1 MHIVCPRSYVTES
14 SVNMK
19 HYLPRF
25 LLVVTS
31 FLSFSSFGQI
41 SIEYPTDRSI
51 FQRDKN
57 NSATIYISGT
67 YTKVVDK
74 IEAKLHSINSQ
85 GTDKDWYTIATNPGG
100 GFFSGPLPDVK
111 GGWYR
116 MEVRAWKG
124 DQVVGTYDVQHV
136 GVGEVFMIAGQSN
149 SQGYKNMGA
158 QGSQDD
164 RVNCIRYNNTDA
176 PRLYEDLPYPHF
188 EHLDAESEI
197 APRGYSS
204 WAWGKLGDHLAAKLN
219 VPILF
224 YNVGWYG
231 TAVRTWRES
240 INGTGYSVYTGVPI
254 DPSGMPYRNMRAVIQ
269 RYTPIT
275 GLRGV
280 LWLQGEADNDVNTST
295 DSYAQDLKTVIEASR
310 NESGKN
316 ISWVVSLTSYNN
328 RNGSD
333 QQVIEGQRK
342 VINTVQ
348 GVFEGPSTD
357 NIQIP
362 RIDGDGVHFRDE
374 GLSQLGDAWAQR
386 LNDDFFSRS
395 EPYQGK
401 SPLRVL
407 ASCAGD
413 GQLNLNAEG
422 DGVNSFSWN
431 NGQNSNSIRVGN
443 GSYRVYA
450 RDDRGNFI
458 FSPEIKVYESIQ
470 PNRPTI
476 SLEGSN
482 PVCLGNTAT
491 LIASTSENIKWNS
504 GATSDRLPVTAGGE
518 YFVTTQ
524 NVYGCQS
531 TSDKVTMTVVT
542 SPLPDKPK
550 VTASGAITFCDGG
563 EVKLTSDSKV
573 KNVWSN
579 GEGNASISVKTSGE
593 YSVRALDDAG
603 CYSPASDVVAV
614 KVNPLPAKPQI
625 AIEGATTFCAGENV
639 TLTSNYDT
647 GNFWSNQA
655 TTKAISVTTSGIFSL
670 KQRDANGCE
679 STSDE
684 VSIKVN
690 PLPATPAITALRPTT
705 FCERDYTT
713 LRSSEAFSYV
723 WSNGSNNREIE
734 IRESGDFTI
743 AAKDE
748 NGCVS
753 PLSPV
758 TKVVKNPLP
767 ATPVITADGPTT
779 FCADLSVN
787 LQSTTAAGFLWSN
800 GAATQTLKVT
810 TAGNY
815 SVQTINEFK
824 CYSDPSNQ
832 ISTQTLALPPS
843 PIVKALSATTFC
855 DGDTIEL
862 LAQNGDLFYWNNG
875 EEGNNIFVSQPGSF
889 SARIK
894 DGQGCY
900 SPYSPE
906 IQVDVK
912 PAPSTPE
919 IRQVGPFTLLAEN
932 NLSTGDHVWKLNE
945 NVLTEN
951 SGTLKAIR
959 SGTYVVNNTIVYSPT
974 LTCFSD
980 FSKPFNFYLDT
991 TNPGFVAFPNPNSA
1005 GKLKVETL
1013 MNVNNAV
1020 VQIIDSRGVIHK
1032 TFQIPKFDRQQ
1043 VFNLSGLSSGIYIV
1057 RIVSTTF
1064 NASQKLIIVQ

>member
-1 MHIVCPRSYVTES
+1 
-14 SVNMK
+14 MK
-19 HYLPRF
+19 HYLPYF
-25 LLVVTS
+25 FLVVLS
-31 FLSFSSFGQI
+31 FLSLSSLGQVTV
-41 SIEYPTDRSI
+41 EYPTDRSV

-67 YTKVVDK
+67 YTKIVDR
-74 IEAKLHSINSQ
+74 IEAKLSPINGQ
-85 GTDKDWYTIATNPGG
+85 GTDKDWKTIATNPKG
-100 GFFSGPLPDVK
+100 GFFSERLDDAK
-111 GGWYR
+111 GGWYTL
-116 MEVRAWKG
+116 EVRAWKG
-124 DQVVGTYDVQHV
+124 DQMVGSYTVPHV
-136 GVGEVFMIAGQSN
+136 GVGEVFLIAGQSN
-149 SQGYKNMGA
+149 SQGYKDMGA
-158 QGSQDD
+158 RGAQDD

-188 EHLDAESEI
+188 EHLDADSEI

-204 WAWGKLGDHLAAKLN
+204 WAWGKLGDNLAARLN

-254 DPSGMPYRNMRAVIQ
+254 EPSGMPYKNMRAVIQ

-280 LWLQGEADNDVNTST
+280 LWLQGEADNDVSTST

-328 RNGSD
+328 RKGSN
-333 QQVIEGQRK
+333 QRVIEGQRK
-342 VINTVQ
+342 VINTVNN
-348 GVFEGPSTD
+348 VFEGPSTD

-362 RIDGDGVHFRDE
+362 RIDQEGVHFKDD
-374 GLSQLGDAWAQR
+374 GLVQLGDAWTQQ
-386 LNDDFFSRS
+386 LSDDFFSRS
-395 EPYQGK
+395 EPYQGV
-401 SPLRVL
+401 SPMKIS
-407 ASCAGD
+407 ATCAGD
-413 GQLNLNAEG
+413 GSINLNADTG
-422 DGVNSFSWN
+422 GLNSFSWN
-431 NGQNSNSIRVGN
+431 NGQNSSSVRVGN
-443 GSYRVYA
+443 GSYRAFA
-450 RDDRGNFI
+450 RDDRGFYI

-491 LIASTSENIKWNS
+491 LISSTSENIRWS
-504 GATSDRLPVTAGGE
+504 TGSTSDRLPVTVGGE

-524 NVYGCQS
+524 NVYGCEA
-531 TSDKVTMTVVT
+531 TSDKITMKVVT

-550 VTASGAITFCDGG
+550 ITASGVLTFCDGG

-573 KNVWSN
+573 KNVWST
-579 GEGNASISVKTSGE
+579 GDENASITVKNSGD
-593 YSVRALDDAG
+593 YTVRALDNAG

-614 KVNPLPAKPQI
+614 KVNPLPAKPEI
-625 AIEGATTFCAGENV
+625 AVGGATTFCAGENV

-647 GNFWSNQA
+647 GNIWSNAA
-655 TTKAISVTTSGIFSL
+655 TTKAISITISGNFSL

-679 STSDE
+679 STSD
-684 VSIKVN
+684 VIAVKVN
-690 PLPATPAITALRPTT
+690 PLPATPTITAVRPTT
-705 FCERDYTT
+705 FCDRDFTT

-723 WSNGSNNREIE
+723 WSNGNNNREIE

-743 AAKDE
+743 AARDE

-753 PLSPV
+753 PVSPV

-787 LQSTTAAGFLWSN
+787 LRSTAAAGFLWSN

-824 CYSDPSNQ
+824 CYSDPSNR
-832 ISTQTLALPPS
+832 IETTTLALPPA

-855 DGDTIEL
+855 DGDTITL
-862 LAQNGDLFYWNNG
+862 QATNGDLFFWNNG
-875 EEGNNIFVSQPGSF
+875 EEGENISVFESGTF

-894 DGQGCY
+894 DGAGCF

-906 IQVDVK
+906 IAIDVK
-912 PAPSTPE
+912 PSPSVPQ
-919 IRQVGPFTLLAEN
+919 IRQIGPFTLLAEN
-932 NLSTGDHVWKLNE
+932 NLSEGDHVWKLNE

-951 SGTLKAIR
+951 SGILKAVR
-959 SGTYVVNNTIVYSPT
+959 SGSYVVNNTIVYSPT

-980 FSKPFNFYLDT
+980 FSAPFSFFLDT
-991 TNPGFVAFPNPNSA
+991 TNPGFVAFPNPNST
-1005 GKLKVETL
+1005 GKLTVETL
-1013 MNVNNAV
+1013 TNVTNAE
-1020 VQIIDSRGVIHK
+1020 VQVIDSRGVIHK
-1032 TFQIPKFDRQQ
+1032 TFKVAKFDRQHF
-1043 VFNLSGLSSGIYIV
+1043 FNLSGLSSGIYIV
-1057 RIVSTTF
+1057 RILSTTF
-1064 NASQKLIIVQ
+1064 TASQKLIIVQ